1 MDMPIIKLQNF
12 DGPFDLLLHL
22 IKKNKMSINDVKI
35 HDITRQYL
43 NYIKLMKELDLEIT
57 SEFIVLAATLI
68 EIKSKSLLPK
78 IEIEEN
84 EKDEKDL
91 IKELKGKLIE
101 YKKFKKIALF
111 FKDKEGNGGIV
122 FTKKPEIIEDVSDG
136 FNENYLKNISMVEL
150 YDLYND
156 LIKKHN
162 EKQNINTIERKINVD
177 KYRIEDKIDELKATL
192 QDKNVIKF
200 SKISD
205 KCTCKLE
212 IVVTFLALLELIKDN
227 FIKVLQYDT
236 LGEIIIE
243 KQINGG

>member
-22 IKKNKMSINDVKI
+22 IKKNKMSINEIKI

-43 NYIKLMKELDLEIT
+43 DYIKLMKELDLEIT

-78 IEIEEN
+78 IEVEVD

-91 IKELKGKLIE
+91 IKELKNKLIE
-101 YKKFKKIALF
+101 YKRFKKVALF
-111 FKDKEGNGGIV
+111 LKNKEGKSGLI
-122 FTKKPEIIEDVSDG
+122 FTKKPEIIEESDDG
-136 FNENYLKNISMVEL
+136 FNENYLKNISMIEL

-156 LIKKHN
+156 LIKKYN

-177 KYRIEDKIDELKATL
+177 KYKIEDKIEELKNNL

-205 KCTCKLE
+205 KCSCKLE

-227 FIKVLQYDT
+227 FIKVLQYDN

>member
-22 IKKNKMSINDVKI
+22 IKKNKMSINEIKI

-43 NYIKLMKELDLEIT
+43 DYIKFMKELDLEIT

-78 IEIEEN
+78 IEVEEN
-84 EKDEKDL
+84 KKDEKDL
-91 IKELKGKLIE
+91 IKELKDKLIE
-101 YKKFKKIALF
+101 YKRFKKVALF
-111 FKDKEGNGGIV
+111 LKNKEGNSGLV
-122 FTKKPEIIEDVSDG
+122 FTKKPEIIEDSNDG

-156 LIKKHN
+156 LIKKYN

-177 KYRIEDKIDELKATL
+177 RYKIEDKIEELKKNL
-192 QDKNVIKF
+192 QHKNVIKF

-205 KCTCKLE
+205 KCSCKLE

-227 FIKVLQYDT
+227 FIKVLQYDN

>member
-1 MDMPIIKLQNF
+1 MEMPIIKLQNF

-22 IKKNKMSINDVKI
+22 IKRNKMNINEIKI
-35 HDITRQYL
+35 HDITKQYL
-43 NYIKLMKELDLEIT
+43 DYIKLMKELDLEIT

-78 IEIEEN
+78 IEIEES

-91 IKELKGKLIE
+91 MKELKGKLIE

-111 FKDKEGNGGIV
+111 FRDKEGKSGQI
-122 FTKKPEIIEDVSDG
+122 FTKKPEIIEDTSDG
-136 FNENYLKNISMVEL
+136 FSESYLKNISIIEL

-156 LIKKHN
+156 LIKKYN
-162 EKQNINTIERKINVD
+162 EKHNINTIERKINID
-177 KYRIEDKIDELKATL
+177 KYKIEDKIEGLKRTL
-192 QDKNVIKF
+192 QDRSVIKF

-227 FIKVLQYDT
+227 FIKVLQYDN

>member
-22 IKKNKMSINDVKI
+22 IKKNKMSINEIKI

-43 NYIKLMKELDLEIT
+43 DYIKLMKELDLEIT

-78 IEIEEN
+78 IEVEEN

-91 IKELKGKLIE
+91 IKELKNKLIE
-101 YKKFKKIALF
+101 YKKFKKVALF
-111 FKDKEGNGGIV
+111 FRSKEGKSGLV
-122 FTKKPEIIEDVSDG
+122 FTKKPEIIEDIDDR

-156 LIKKHN
+156 LIKKYN

-177 KYRIEDKIDELKATL
+177 KYKIEDKIEELKKDL
-192 QDKNVIKF
+192 QYRNVIKF

-205 KCTCKLE
+205 KCSCKLE

-227 FIKVLQYDT
+227 FIKVLQYDN

>member
-22 IKKNKMSINDVKI
+22 IKKNKMSINEIKI

-43 NYIKLMKELDLEIT
+43 DYIKLMKELDLEIT

-78 IEIEEN
+78 IEVEVD

-91 IKELKGKLIE
+91 IKELKNKLIE
-101 YKKFKKIALF
+101 YKRFKKVALF
-111 FKDKEGNGGIV
+111 LKNKEEKSGLI
-122 FTKKPEIIEDVSDG
+122 FTKKPEIIEESDDG
-136 FNENYLKNISMVEL
+136 FNENYLKNISMIEL

-156 LIKKHN
+156 LIKKYN
-162 EKQNINTIERKINVD
+162 EKQNINTIERKVNVD
-177 KYRIEDKIDELKATL
+177 KYKIEDKIEELKNNL

-205 KCTCKLE
+205 RCSCKLE

-227 FIKVLQYDT
+227 FIKVLQYDN

>member
-22 IKKNKMSINDVKI
+22 IKKNKMSINDIKI
-35 HDITRQYL
+35 YDITRQYL
-43 NYIKLMKELDLEIT
+43 DYIKLMKELDLEIT

-78 IEIEEN
+78 LKIEE

-111 FKDKEGNGGIV
+111 LKDKDGKGGVV
-122 FTKKPEIIEDVSDG
+122 FTKKPEIIEDTSEG
-136 FNENYLKNISMVEL
+136 FDENYLKNISMIDL
-150 YDLYND
+150 YELYND
-156 LIKKHN
+156 LIKKYN
-162 EKQNINTIERKINVD
+162 EKQNINTIDKKINVD
-177 KYRIEDKIDELKATL
+177 RYKIEDKIEELKQTL
-192 QDKNVIKF
+192 QEKNIMKF
-200 SKISD
+200 SKISA
-205 KCTCKLE
+205 KCECKLE

-227 FIKVLQYDT
+227 FIKVLQYDN

-243 KQINGG
+243 KQVNGG